1 MIVELERYNGVS
13 VFKIMIPEFIEYLKT
28 IALLYKSLNTPVNS
42 FVDLLT
48 FAINVWK
55 IDMLVEDINIDA
67 FNGDVYARLGNVM
80 NNYD

>member
-1 MIVELERYNGVS
+1 MELERYNGIS

-28 IALLYKSLNTPVNS
+28 IPLLYKSLNTPVNS

-48 FAINVWK
+48 FAINLWK
-55 IDMLVEDINIDA
+55 IDILVEDINIDA

>member
-1 MIVELERYNGVS
+1 MELERYNGIS
-13 VFKIMIPEFIEYLKT
+13 VFKIMIPEFIKYLKT
-28 IALLYKSLNTPVNS
+28 IPLLYKSLNTLVNS

-48 FAINVWK
+48 FAINLWK